1 MLVKVAGKPTEAI
14 HSIYAGEKSESTFL
28 SHSLSKKS
36 SISLLKVKVHV
47 SLISKGP
54 WKMRLLNRHWTVPSK
69 RMQGKRR

>member
-1 MLVKVAGKPTEAI
+1 MLAKAAGKPIEAI
-14 HSIYAGEKSESTFL
+14 HSICVAEKSESTFL

-54 WKMRLLNRHWTVPSK
+54 WKMRLLNRHWTVQSK
-69 RMQGKRR
+69 KR